1 MGLRLGPHHG
11 YGTRRVS
18 TWEKGLAAVQPVL
31 FAWAAVLAMATEIVT
46 TPSAMVRPLVVG
58 AAIALA
64 AFGLLLGVTR
74 SWALAALIASGLV
87 LFNVRQPAIGLVMIV
102 IACWWLLVVY
112 LRRRSGRP
120 SSPPTVPGFAAR
132 ASGIFSIVLV
142 GVSAWGL
149 VVDASTDEP
158 QFAWASYSAV
168 GSGGPNVY
176 VLLADGYPRADTL
189 SEAFAFDNR
198 PFLTE
203 LERMGFVVSNDAR
216 ANYSKT
222 WLTLASM
229 LNGTYVD
236 RILGGHPIPPDGSKQ
251 IRWLGTMINR
261 AAILDAFRERGYTIR
276 SLPSPFTS
284 TTLSTAD
291 ELIDVGGMTELEV
304 RLISAT
310 TFALMFRDPIL
321 DVLRS
326 GQRDMVIRSLEAT
339 AALAE
344 RPEGPQL
351 VLTHLHSPHTPFVLH
366 PEGTEEVEA
375 PDCQPVHCPFWN
387 ATIQELEL
395 GFDEYRVGL
404 TLQIDELN
412 RLLVE
417 ALGQIVDAD
426 PSAIVVL
433 MSDHGIRYSLDDP
446 DEHFKILLAA
456 RTPDGET
463 LTVDDDSP
471 VNILRRVL
479 ARLGEGVDSLDYERW
494 DSDWVRILDLER
506 AR

>member
-1 MGLRLGPHHG
+1 M
-11 YGTRRVS
+11 S
-18 TWEKGLAAVQPVL
+18 TWEKWLAAVQPVL

-46 TPSAMVRPLVVG
+46 TPAAMVRPLVVG
-58 AAIALA
+58 MAIALG
-64 AFGLLLGVTR
+64 AFGLFLGVTR
-74 SWALAALIASGLV
+74 SWALAALITSGLV
-87 LFNVRQPAIGLVMIV
+87 LFNARQPAIGLAMIV

-112 LRRRSGRP
+112 LRHRSGRP
-120 SSPPTVPGFAAR
+120 SPRPTVPRFAAR

-142 GVSAWGL
+142 SVTAWGL
-149 VVDASTDEP
+149 VVDASTGEP
-158 QFAWASYSAV
+158 QFAWASYPAV

-189 SEAFAFDNR
+189 SETFAIDNR

-203 LERMGFVVSNDAR
+203 LERMGFVVSDGAR

-236 RILGGHPIPPDGSKQ
+236 RMLAGQPVPPDGSKQ

-291 ELIDVGGMTELEV
+291 ELVDVGGMTELEV
-304 RLISAT
+304 RLISAST
-310 TFALMFRDPIL
+310 LALMVRDPVL
-321 DVLRS
+321 DFLRS

-339 AALAE
+339 AAMAE

-366 PEGTEEVEA
+366 PEGTEAADA
-375 PDCQPVHCPFWN
+375 PACQPVHCPFWN

-395 GFDEYRVGL
+395 GFDEYQVGL
-404 TLQIDELN
+404 TLQIEELN
-412 RLLVE
+412 RLLV
-417 ALGQIVDAD
+417 AAIGQIVEAD

-433 MSDHGIRYSLDDP
+433 MSDHGTRYSLDDP
-446 DEHFKILLAA
+446 DEHFKILLAT
-456 RTPDGET
+456 RTPDGDT
-463 LTVDDDSP
+463 LMVDDDSP

-479 ARLGEGVDSLDYERW
+479 ARLGEGVGPLDYERW
-494 DSDWVRILDLER
+494 NSDWVRILDMER
-506 AR
+506 AE